1 MAENIVIVNTHP
13 GENPEFV
20 GELMRFLAPLGI
32 EPEVIEGYEGEN
44 PLDSSPQCII
54 LTGVP
59 MSASYSLAEADT
71 QRLVDQ
77 AFGWLRE
84 CRQPVLGI
92 CYARAGT
99 VTKSW
104 RTSLGERSQHW
115 MKWWRTRGI
124 PWCWRQIESVASFRM
139 LRSWRSLPS
148 TETMCQWRRKGSGCF
163 AGRRKSPTSYI
174 HHPESIIL
182 KEKCMACSLCRSNR
196 MTEAGRY

>member
-32 EPEVIEGYEGEN
+32 EPEVIEGYKGKN

-92 CYARAGT
+92 CYGHQILAHIFG
-99 VTKSW
+99 
-104 RTSLGERSQHW
+104 GEISPLEEMVEDERYPLALEAD
-115 MKWWRTRGI
+115 RERGI
-124 PWCWRQIESVASFRM
+124 FSDVEKLEVFAEHRDYVSVTPQGFRV
-139 LRSWRSLPS
+139 L
-148 TETMCQWRRKGSGCF
+148 CQK
-163 AGRRKSPTSYI
+163 KEIIYI
-174 HHPESIIL
+174 MYHPEREMYGVQFVPEQSDDRSREVL
-182 KEKCMACSLCRSNR
+182 KRFVQEF
-196 MTEAGRY
+196 